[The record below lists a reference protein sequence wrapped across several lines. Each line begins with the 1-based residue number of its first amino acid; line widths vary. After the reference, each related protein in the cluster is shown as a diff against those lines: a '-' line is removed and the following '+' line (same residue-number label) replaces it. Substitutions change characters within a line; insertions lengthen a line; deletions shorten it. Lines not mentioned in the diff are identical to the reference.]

1 MVKKRWEHSYVKTFC
16 KELRGTYYPMKED
29 KECHALM
36 IQRLIHS
43 SHNFAFDQCLSWTT
57 DEIIM
62 T

>member
-1 MVKKRWEHSYVKTFC
+1 MVKTLGTFICKNVC
-16 KELRGTYYPMKED
+16 KELRGTYYPMKEED

-43 SHNFAFDQCLSWTT
+43 SHNFAFDQCLTWTT
-57 DEIIM
+57 EIIM